1 MLADVRYELQV
12 LLTSSDAILANLTPA
27 LVAEANMLRER
38 FAHRY
43 HNRTLFGMYPRNRRG
58 ESSRRVEGISS
69 GLDRTGGSISS
80 RRSLGARL
88 IEADGAP
95 LVDTDA
101 LHAMIRLLRV
111 VQVSHPFGM
120 FLFRFLILLSFFNG
134 FHFSAFVQR
143 STAEATFKFVRT

>member
-1 MLADVRYELQV
+1 MSADISYKLQV

-43 HNRTLFGMYPRNRRG
+43 HNRTLFGMHPRNRRG
-58 ESSRRVEGISS
+58 EITRRVEGIS

-80 RRSLGARL
+80 RRSLGSRL
-88 IEADGAP
+88 IEAEGAP

-111 VQVSHPFGM
+111 VQVSSLLQM
-120 FLFRFLILLSFFNG
+120 LFVCFSILLSFSNG
-134 FHFSAFVQR
+134 FHFSAFV
-143 STAEATFKFVRT
+143 